1 MDRLSH
7 RSSRGA
13 VQRATLVVGY
23 GWKPIICWINVFSYV
38 TQKKPYSSLSNWNR
52 AKNLG
57 NSNHTRTKTL
67 FIKHNNYLKNWDSC
81 QEQVSFSKVIRL
93 LSIKIVELF

>member
-1 MDRLSH
+1 MLDFKTD
-7 RSSRGA
+7 GQA
-13 VQRATLVVGY
+13 FTPVVQRCGPACYAGRVWVETHNLLDKCVQLCY
-23 GWKPIICWINVFSYV
+23 K
-38 TQKKPYSSLSNWNR
+38 KKPYSSLSNWNR

-81 QEQVSFSKVIRL
+81 QEQVSFLK
-93 LSIKIVELF
+93 